1 MADTTSDKDPL
12 TAVRQTVLRDEI
24 ARRLVHASGTGLPLL
39 YLLGF
44 ATWYQV
50 ALLFALGAGVAL
62 VLEVIRLYVGLE
74 WVVYDHL
81 TREYEQDNLAGYAL
95 YFISS
100 AGVAL
105 AFSFESALGVRPEIA
120 VPAILMLTIGD
131 PISGVLGSGELK
143 KTKQTFVLLVM
154 FIVCTLLAVPFV
166 PLFAAVL
173 GGFAATLAD
182 GFKPVIATYVIDDNL
197 TIPPTA
203 AIAMAVGVEVLTLF

>member
-1 MADTTSDKDPL
+1 MADTTADEGL
-12 TAVRQTVLRDEI
+12 LATVRETVLRDEI

-44 ATWYQV
+44 ATWLQV

-62 VLEVIRLYVGLE
+62 VLEAIRLYVGLE

-100 AGVAL
+100 TMVAF
-105 AFSFESALGVRPEIA
+105 AVDPQVA

-131 PISGVLGSGELK
+131 PVSGVLGSGELK
-143 KTKQTFVLLVM
+143 KAKQTFVLLAM
-154 FIVCTLLAVPFV
+154 FGVCTLLAAPFV
-166 PLFAAVL
+166 HPLAAVL
-173 GGFAATLAD
+173 GGLAATIAD
-182 GFKPVIATYVIDDNL
+182 GFKPVIATYVVDDNV
-197 TIPPTA
+197 TIPPAAAVAMTA
-203 AIAMAVGVEVLTLF
+203 GLELLALL